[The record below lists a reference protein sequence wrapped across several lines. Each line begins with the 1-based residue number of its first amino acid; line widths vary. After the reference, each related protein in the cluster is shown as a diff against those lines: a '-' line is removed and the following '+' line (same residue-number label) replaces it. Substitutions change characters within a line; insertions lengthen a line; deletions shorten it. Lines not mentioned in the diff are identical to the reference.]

1 MVQWVGPTFT
11 HLTNFPIGEQET
23 KRVIF
28 ILCSFS
34 LQQHIVIIP
43 ELASSSSASNGKAT
57 PPSSSNHQD
66 GEDKTN
72 SELDHPSSILTNAGT
87 SNCVTTANQSA
98 QTRSV
103 RFDRRRPQTLELRR
117 ESSRS
122 YIGNCGEV
130 DTYLL

>member
-1 MVQWVGPTFT
+1 M
-11 HLTNFPIGEQET
+11 
-23 KRVIF
+23 
-28 ILCSFS
+28 
-34 LQQHIVIIP
+34 IIP
-43 ELASSSSASNGKAT
+43 EQKISGKVT
-57 PPSSSNHQD
+57 PPSFSNHLHD
-66 GEDKTN
+66 NGEEDKTN
-72 SELDHPSSILTNAGT
+72 SELATHVTTSPILTTNLP
-87 SNCVTTANQSA
+87 STTNQSA

>member
-11 HLTNFPIGEQET
+11 HITNFPIEEQET

-72 SELDHPSSILTNAGT
+72 SELATHVTTSPILTTNLP
-87 SNCVTTANQSA
+87 STTNQSA

-122 YIGNCGEV
+122 YIGNCAEV